1 MKQLLIILSCCL
13 AHEGISQ
20 QLLRTLPFES
30 TLYGMDVSTDGS
42 LIFIAGKDTTATI
55 WNREKELLTTFRE
68 HLQPISSIDY
78 QEEKG
83 TIITGSYDHTAML
96 WDLEGKRK
104 LTLEGHANGV
114 INVTQ
119 SPDFLATASRDGTA
133 KIWNRS
139 GQLLFTLNHDA
150 QVNDIQIVEERQWFI
165 TGSFDQTVKIWN
177 YAGSLIHTF
186 TGHPSGI
193 RSVAI
198 SLEENLLLMGHRDGT
213 LSLINLD
220 GELQKTIAA
229 HGRHGEAY
237 KMINVVAFDPTQEY
251 IITAGADGYLR
262 TWDFQGNMRSEIWVA
277 PEKDAYVSGIGLSEG
292 TLFTVSGGK
301 NPSLKIWKL
310 Q

>member
-1 MKQLLIILSCCL
+1 MD
-13 AHEGISQ
+13 ISA
-20 QLLRTLPFES
+20 
-30 TLYGMDVSTDGS
+30 DGS
-42 LIFIAGKDTTATI
+42 LIFIAGKDTSATI
-55 WNREKELLTTFRE
+55 WNRQNERLVTFQD

-78 QEEKG
+78 LEEER

-104 LTLEGHANGV
+104 LSLEGHGSGV

-119 SPDFLATASRDGTA
+119 SSDFLATASRDGTA

-139 GQLLFTLNHDA
+139 GQLLFTLNHEA
-150 QVNDIQIVEERQWFI
+150 QVNDIRIVEERNWFV

-177 YAGSLIHTF
+177 DQGALIHTF
-186 TGHPSGI
+186 HGHPSGI
-193 RSVAI
+193 RSLAVSI
-198 SLEENLLLMGHRDGT
+198 TENLLLMGHRDGT
-213 LSLINLD
+213 LSLLNLD
-220 GELQKTIAA
+220 GELQKTISA

-237 KMINVVAFDPTQEY
+237 KMINAVAFAQAQPR
-251 IITAGADGYLR
+251 IITAGADGYVR
-262 TWDFQGNMRSEIWVA
+262 IWDFNGNMLTETWVA
-277 PEKDAYVSGIGLSEG
+277 PEKDAYVSGIALSEG